1 MSIKLNHPC
10 TRCINAIK
18 RDPSIPYGSPRCKA
32 FPDGIPYEHNH
43 LKDVTKLEECN
54 NGYKFEEGT

>member
-10 TRCINAIK
+10 TRCKNSIK
-18 RDPSIPYGSPRCKA
+18 RDPSIPYGKHKCNA
-32 FPDGIPYEHNH
+32 FPDGIPYKYLWEKN
-43 LKDVTKLEECN
+43 VTELEECN